1 MLRAKA
7 QRYKGAKSTYSGFAA
22 YHLCMKINYRKLI
35 ILNSQQSFF
44 RLVHHTFK
52 FGMYLLYRLPA
63 AFFSGVRVREI
74 DEEKC
79 ITSVPYKWL
88 TQNPFRSTYFA
99 SLAMAAEMSTGTLAL
114 SNVYKRTPAV
124 SMLLVNM
131 QANYFKKATAS
142 ILFTCEDGKNITAT
156 VDEAIKTGEGKS
168 ITAKSVGR
176 NNQGEVVAGISFY
189 MVI

>member
-1 MLRAKA
+1 MQTKNKFLELAN
-7 QRYKGAKSTYSGFAA
+7 
-22 YHLCMKINYRKLI
+22 HP
-35 ILNSQQSFF
+35 
-44 RLVHHTFK
+44 FK
-52 FGMYLLYRLPA
+52 FRMYLFYKLPA

-114 SNVYKRTPAV
+114 GNVYKRTPPI

-131 QANYFKKATAS
+131 QANYFKKATGT
-142 ILFTCEDGKNITAT
+142 IFFTCEQGKEITSL
-156 VDEAIKTGEGKS
+156 VEDAIQTGEGKS
-168 ITAKSVGR
+168 IVVKSAGRNKDGDIVAEFLFTWSFKAKAKSYLFG
-176 NNQGEVVAGISFY
+176 
-189 MVI
+189 